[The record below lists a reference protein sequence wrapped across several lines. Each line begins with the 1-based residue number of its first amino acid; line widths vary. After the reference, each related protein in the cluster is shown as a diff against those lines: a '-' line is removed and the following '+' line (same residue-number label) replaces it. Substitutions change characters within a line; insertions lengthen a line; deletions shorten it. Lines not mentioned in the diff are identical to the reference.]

1 MTTQSTPNVPI
12 HHWRENGL
20 NLVGSYCFANRL
32 FTDTCVSCYQ
42 TLILFH
48 TTLYLGTEAF
58 EKLCELLESTNL
70 KKDVQKLSPHGQTF
84 GIEGFH
90 SIVNHFCPKMYHFS
104 YHSMLS
110 R

>member
-1 MTTQSTPNVPI
+1 MTTQSTSNVPI
-12 HHWRENGL
+12 HQWRENGL
-20 NLVGSYCFANRL
+20 NLVGSYYFANRL

-42 TLILFH
+42 TLILFY

-70 KKDVQKLSPHGQTF
+70 KKDVQKLSPRGQTS

-90 SIVNHFCPKMYHFS
+90 SIVNQSATKCITFPTTLC
-104 YHSMLS
+104 
-110 R
+110 